1 MCNLR
6 CTKSHFELQD
16 VLEDRD
22 PRRNKPLIKWILSLP
37 LEFQGD
43 SAFESELIGLAP
55 KFLLTSM

>member
-1 MCNLR
+1 MF
-6 CTKSHFELQD
+6 HFRFTDSCFGLQD

-43 SAFESELIGLAP
+43 SAFTSELINTFRRKLY
-55 KFLLTSM
+55 